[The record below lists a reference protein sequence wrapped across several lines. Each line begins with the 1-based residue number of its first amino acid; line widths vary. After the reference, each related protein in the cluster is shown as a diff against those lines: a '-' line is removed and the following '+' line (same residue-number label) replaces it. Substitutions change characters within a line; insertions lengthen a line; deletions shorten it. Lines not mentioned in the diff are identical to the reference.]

1 MAYNNIT
8 DHYDDATDYMDE
20 IIAPTY
26 YPEGTATLDKKW
38 VKLWLS
44 PDLNAMDDG
53 GLNFAPQFWGDT
65 AYGIILNHYIGYTNG
80 VLPDAISLSQ
90 FKALTADRRNE
101 ATNWGEK
108 LNLAR
113 TYATYAPAVIGYD
126 PVHDGF
132 FGTLATAIGG
142 TTSVSNFERDSAL
155 DIINGIMELHLS
167 TPTGTVQ
174 SFYYDAAGYDPLDPD
189 RTKYMAYTVPPCF
202 LDVLNPSQKSADLNV
217 FFVISYLYPDD
228 TPLSRQRYIAKWV
241 IYSESVGYY
250 QIEVAIPTFGG
261 LNLPYG
267 EPTNEPDE
275 GDEPDVPIPIPALPT
290 LDISSAGVRLF
301 KAGNFNALINYMWG
315 NGSIFDAI
323 NKLIGDQTPYE
334 CIVAMN
340 LFPYGEALYTGA
352 NANIQIGNIDTYVS
366 APTTNQ
372 FASIDFGTAT
382 IPRRF
387 NNALDFAPYTIVEL
401 FLPFIGR
408 VKLPTDFVMGKTIGV
423 TYHMDCLTGGC
434 FAFIT
439 TNVDG
444 VIQCEGGS
452 CLIQLPLSAQT
463 ANGARQA
470 ISSAMSAG
478 VSFAVGSGMSSTITS
493 NMKSAERLTAG
504 AGVVGSIGNGIQN
517 TLNALSAKDS
527 YTTFGGISLANGY
540 LGLSNPVLYIHRPID
555 ATPSGYNNI
564 MGYAASTIQ
573 NLGSLSGFTQVKE
586 INLGVAGASRE
597 DLDEIEALLKEGVIL

>member
-1 MAYNNIT
+1 MAYTQADYLDYFDEVLQPIYRGGSIDKKHLRVWLT
-8 DHYDDATDYMDE
+8 DHQNYILTDN
-20 IIAPTY
+20 
-26 YPEGTATLDKKW
+26 
-38 VKLWLS
+38 VQ
-44 PDLNAMDDG
+44 
-53 GLNFAPQFWGDT
+53 NFSPQFFGESFLGVVMNEYIESGVGDST
-65 AYGIILNHYIGYTNG
+65 KIAELLTKMNG
-80 VLPDAISLSQ
+80 
-90 FKALTADRRNE
+90 NE
-101 ATNWGEK
+101 VGATNLATK
-108 LNLAR
+108 LLTPR
-113 TYATYAPAVIGYD
+113 TYSTYCPAVIGYD
-126 PVHDGF
+126 PLHEITYEDSGGVAHNIGF
-132 FGTLATAIGG
+132 FTAHTSEIGG
-142 TTSVSNFERDSAL
+142 LASWTNRVRDSSFVAYSDPPTIVL
-155 DIINGIMELHLS
+155 HVMNSNGAHFN
-167 TPTGTVQ
+167 
-174 SFYYDAAGYDPLDPD
+174 FYIEAEGNSDATDSDKA
-189 RTKYMAYTVPPCF
+189 AYTTPNCYRVRNTSGQYHTIDHPSD
-202 LDVLNPSQKSADLNV
+202 LKVYLVLCRQYSSPSL
-217 FFVISYLYPDD
+217 
-228 TPLSRQRYIAKWV
+228 RQYCMKWV
-241 IYSESVGYY
+241 IYSEPDDYIFVGG
-250 QIEVAIPTFGG
+250 ADTPFF
-261 LNLPYG
+261 G
-267 EPTNEPDE
+267 EPTDDDE
-275 GDEPDVPIPIPALPT
+275 GDEPEVPIPIPALPT

-301 KAGNFNALINYMWG
+301 KAGNFNTLINYMWG

-382 IPRRF
+382 ISRRF

-452 CLIQLPLSAQT
+452 CLIQLPLTAQT

-478 VSFAVGSGMSSTITS
+478 VSFAVGSGMSSTITT

-573 NLGSLSGFTQVKE
+573 SLGSLSGFTQVKE